1 MIFSLREQAK
11 EKVHE
16 DDISDQYFFLI
27 YFFFVVYKR
36 SGDILLF
43 SFIALFPYAS
53 KWLCDLATWV
63 E

>member
-1 MIFSLREQAK
+1 MIFSLREEAK

-16 DDISDQYFFLI
+16 DDISDQHT
-27 YFFFVVYKR
+27 FFFFFGVYKR

>member
-53 KWLCDLATWV
+53 K
-63 E
+63 